1 MSKPFLFRQ
10 RVRIAAFARDLI
22 GRTEG
27 VAAVEFAII
36 VPIMAALFIGA
47 VEMSQAVT
55 ANRRVTQVGSS
66 TGDLVARADSNIKD
80 SDVLDIMKVG
90 SFLMA
95 PYSVNSLKVD
105 IRVVGSSPTDATAT
119 KVEWICSYDASSPSS
134 VACSCPKTP
143 YSIPAGLVGTGDY
156 VVVAN
161 VTYGYKPTL
170 FDVTMKKYYA
180 GGSGGVYT
188 MKETVYLKPRS
199 LAPQLVIGNAPA
211 CGF

>member
-1 MSKPFLFRQ
+1 MREGAQLARH
-10 RVRIAAFARDLI
+10 RRRLLTIA
-22 GRTEG
+22 
-27 VAAVEFAII
+27 
-36 VPIMAALFIGA
+36 
-47 VEMSQAVT
+47 
-55 ANRRVTQVGSS
+55 
-66 TGDLVARADSNIKD
+66 
-80 SDVLDIMKVG
+80 VLDGVSWG
-90 SFLMA
+90 SVCWL
-95 PYSVNSLKVD
+95 
-105 IRVVGSSPTDATAT
+105 VVGSSPTDATAT
-119 KVEWICSYDASSPSS
+119 KMEWICSYDASSPSS